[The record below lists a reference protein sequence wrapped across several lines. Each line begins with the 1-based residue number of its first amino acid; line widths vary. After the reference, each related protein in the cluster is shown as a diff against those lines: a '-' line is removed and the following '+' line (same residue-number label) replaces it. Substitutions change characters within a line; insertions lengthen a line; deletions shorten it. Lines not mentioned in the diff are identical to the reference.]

1 VIKKKSP
8 AKINLYL
15 RVLQK
20 RADGYHDII
29 SLMQLITLYDELIFS
44 PHAGGVTLD
53 CPQSDLP
60 ADENNL
66 VYRAAAAFYS
76 RTGILPGIKITLHK
90 HIPVGAGL
98 GGGSSNAATTLAA
111 LNEIHKMPLTKNE
124 LMQLGATLG
133 ADVPFFLFGKTA
145 WASGRGE
152 MLQEAPPLPPLWF
165 VVINP
170 GFPVST
176 KEIYQ
181 GLNWGLTKKRIN
193 YSILRFS
200 SVKEIAAGLTNDLE
214 GVTSALYPVLNEIK
228 AFLMENGALGALMT
242 GSGPTVFGIF
252 ASEEA
257 AARVER
263 VSASQKGLLVFG
275 ARPFLD

>member
-1 VIKKKSP
+1 MIKKKSP

-15 RVLQK
+15 RVIKK

-44 PHAGGVTLD
+44 PRDSGIVLD

-60 ADENNL
+60 VDENNL

-76 RTGILPGIKITLHK
+76 RTGITPGIKIIIHK

-111 LNEIHKMPLTKNE
+111 LNEIHKKPLTKKE
-124 LMQLGATLG
+124 LMQVGATLG
-133 ADVPFFLFGKTA
+133 ADVPFFIFGKTA

-152 MLQEAPPLPPLWF
+152 TLEEAPPLPPLWF
-165 VVINP
+165 VIINP

-193 YSILRFS
+193 YSIPCFS

-214 GVTSALYPVLNEIK
+214 RVTLALYPVLREIK
-228 AFLMENGALGALMT
+228 AFLLENGALGALMT

-252 ASEEA
+252 SSEEA
-257 AARVER
+257 VLRVER
-263 VSASQKGLLVFG
+263 IAALKNGWLAFG
-275 ARPFLD
+275 VRPL

>member
-15 RVLQK
+15 RVIQK
-20 RADGYHDII
+20 RDDGYHDII
-29 SLMQLITLYDELIFS
+29 SLMQLITLYDELSFS
-44 PHAGGVTLD
+44 LHDSGIVLD

-60 ADENNL
+60 VDENNL

-76 RTGILPGIKITLHK
+76 RTGIIPGIKITIHK

-111 LNEIHKMPLTKNE
+111 LNEIYKKPLTKKE
-124 LMQLGATLG
+124 LMQVGATLG
-133 ADVPFFLFGKTA
+133 TDVPFFIFGKTA

-152 MLQEAPPLPPLWF
+152 TLEEAPPLPPLWF
-165 VVINP
+165 VIINP
-170 GFPVST
+170 GFSVST

-193 YSILRFS
+193 YSIPRFS

-214 GVTSALYPVLNEIK
+214 GVTLALYPVLKQIK
-228 AFLMENGALGALMT
+228 AFLLENGALGALMT

-252 ASEEA
+252 SGKKA

-263 VSASQKGLLVFG
+263 ISALKSGWLAFG
-275 ARPFLD
+275 ARPL